1 MMYVTK
7 SSEVICHQDRI
18 MMIARIQNTAKQLLL
33 SKDCKWFNCF
43 LLVLCPP
50 QSNTQVIMV
59 LERENLCWTFVRLQR
74 RTLGEE
80 SVGFVSVS
88 SQLFARAQT
97 CCHICCTRL
106 TVLIHSSGSEHYPW
120 LLASLRWF
128 GLELFLFLFE
138 REGFQKK
145 SHNKLN
151 NLPWPPPSWFLKHC
165 KYLSIVHSEG
175 ETNWFVCQIRKRPKR
190 G

>member
-1 MMYVTK
+1 
-7 SSEVICHQDRI
+7 

-59 LERENLCWTFVRLQR
+59 LEREHLCWTFVRLQR

-88 SQLFARAQT
+88 SQLFVRPQS
-97 CCHICCTRL
+97 CCHNCCVGL
-106 TVLIHSSGSEHYPW
+106 SVFGHGSGSTIMVFLVDLFVFCPTIYSLFGMIFLVT
-120 LLASLRWF
+120 LL
-128 GLELFLFLFE
+128 GCFLNTDKSFFLV
-138 REGFQKK
+138 Q
-145 SHNKLN
+145 LN
-151 NLPWPPPSWFLKHC
+151 AEF
-165 KYLSIVHSEG
+165 VQFSE
-175 ETNWFVCQIRKRPKR
+175 V
-190 G
+190 